1 MKRKRTYLLLLL
13 SSLLSTL
20 SLGQQPAD
28 SISWSIDLADVVV
41 TAQYAPTDSR
51 NALQD
56 IQVIKRETIERR
68 GANNL
73 EQLLQQEPTIRISQ
87 DLVLG
92 SSLSLAGISG
102 QNVKILLDGVPIIG
116 RQGGNIDLSQIN
128 LQNIERIE
136 IVQGPLGVSYGTD
149 ALAGVIHLISKK
161 SQLKPLS
168 IGLNTQWESRAE
180 RTLGGQIGWQVA
192 DRLLLQLQGGWDVF
206 NGFSEDTTRS
216 VLWNP
221 KAQWYATASLGYR
234 LGPEKQLRYTLN
246 YFDERVDNLGNIRRP
261 QFKPYAFDD
270 RYQTY
275 RLDHTLSFDGEVGN
289 QYYVQAV
296 AGINAFTR
304 HKNTFRNNFE
314 EETLTEELGLQD
326 TSLFNSYMLRATWAS
341 RYTDSPL
348 NFQMGVDLRYDN
360 ASGERIQD
368 SDSKQAGYS
377 ELGDYALFGTLRYQY
392 NPSLSIESGLRYAYN
407 TKYKSPLIP
416 SLNLKYTWHKDW
428 MLRASYGQGFRSPAI
443 KELFFEFVDVNHYII
458 GNPELK
464 AETSENVQLSIA
476 YQRKREGQQSKIKV
490 NGFYNHIKDKI
501 ELFEFVDTPSGPVPA
516 TDTATLRFAY
526 FNQAVYKT
534 QGLQAQISHQ
544 RKSFHIQTSLAIVGY
559 YNPMSEIFSNLAPF
573 SYTYEWNS
581 EWRYR
586 FTKPALQAS
595 AFLRYNDRRI
605 TFYPELDAEGNT
617 MARQSIQ
624 QGFWM
629 MDASLQWSIWQE
641 RIKLTTGARNILNV
655 QSVQQ
660 NNGNGSTHSGDGN
673 TFPVSP
679 GRSFFVRMNFIFSH

>member
-1 MKRKRTYLLLLL
+1 MKRKKTYLLLLL
-13 SSLLSTL
+13 GCLSNTLL
-20 SLGQQPAD
+20 LGQRLTD
-28 SISWSIDLADVVV
+28 SISWSIDLEDIVV

-56 IQVIKRETIERR
+56 IQVIKRETIEER

-206 NGFSEDTTRS
+206 NGFSEDSTRS

-221 KAQWYATASLGYR
+221 KEQWYATASLGYR
-234 LGPEKQLRYTLN
+234 LGSEKKLRYTLN
-246 YFDERVDNLGNIRRP
+246 YFDERVDNLGDIRRP

-275 RLDHTLSFDGEVGN
+275 RLDHALNFDGEVGH

-341 RYTDSPL
+341 RYADSPL
-348 NFQMGVDLRYDN
+348 NFQMGLDLRYDN
-360 ASGERIQD
+360 ATGERIQD
-368 SDSKQAGYS
+368 SDSK
-377 ELGDYALFGTLRYQY
+377 
-392 NPSLSIESGLRYAYN
+392 
-407 TKYKSPLIP
+407 
-416 SLNLKYTWHKDW
+416 
-428 MLRASYGQGFRSPAI
+428 
-443 KELFFEFVDVNHYII
+443 
-458 GNPELK
+458 
-464 AETSENVQLSIA
+464 
-476 YQRKREGQQSKIKV
+476 
-490 NGFYNHIKDKI
+490 
-501 ELFEFVDTPSGPVPA
+501 
-516 TDTATLRFAY
+516 
-526 FNQAVYKT
+526 
-534 QGLQAQISHQ
+534 
-544 RKSFHIQTSLAIVGY
+544 
-559 YNPMSEIFSNLAPF
+559 
-573 SYTYEWNS
+573 
-581 EWRYR
+581 
-586 FTKPALQAS
+586 
-595 AFLRYNDRRI
+595 
-605 TFYPELDAEGNT
+605 
-617 MARQSIQ
+617 
-624 QGFWM
+624 
-629 MDASLQWSIWQE
+629 
-641 RIKLTTGARNILNV
+641 
-655 QSVQQ
+655 
-660 NNGNGSTHSGDGN
+660 
-673 TFPVSP
+673 
-679 GRSFFVRMNFIFSH
+679 

>member
-1 MKRKRTYLLLLL
+1 MKYKKNYLILLLGGLFNTLL
-13 SSLLSTL
+13 M
-20 SLGQQPAD
+20 GQQSSD
-28 SISWSIDLADVVV
+28 SISWSIDLEDVVV

-73 EQLLQQEPTIRISQ
+73 EQLLQQEPTIRIAQ

-136 IVQGPLGVSYGTD
+136 IVRGPLGVSYGTD

-161 SQLKPLS
+161 SQLNHLS
-168 IGLNTQWESRAE
+168 TGLNTQWESRAE
-180 RTLGGQIGWQVA
+180 RTLGGQIGWQIA

-221 KAQWYATASLGYR
+221 KEQWYATASLGYR
-234 LGPEKQLRYTLN
+234 LGREQKLRYTLN
-246 YFDERVDNLGNIRRP
+246 YFDEQVDNLGNIRRP

-275 RLDHTLSFDGEVGN
+275 RLDHSLSFDGEVGD
-289 QYYVQAV
+289 QYYVQVV
-296 AGINAFTR
+296 AGINSFTR

-314 EETLTEELGLQD
+314 EETLIEELGLQD

-341 RYTDSPL
+341 RYSDSPL
-348 NFQMGVDLRYDN
+348 NFQMGLDLRYDN
-360 ASGERIQD
+360 ATGERIQD
-368 SDSKQAGYS
+368 LSSKRKGFS

-407 TKYKSPLIP
+407 TQYKSPLIP

-428 MLRASYGQGFRSPAI
+428 IIRASYGQGFRSPVL

-464 AETSENVQLSIA
+464 AETSDNVQLSIA
-476 YQRKREGQQSKIKV
+476 YQRQKENQQSQIKV

-501 ELFEFVDTPSGPVPA
+501 ELFEFVDTPSGPAPA
-516 TDTATLRFAY
+516 TDTSTLRFAY

-544 RKSFHIQTSLAIVGY
+544 RKSFYAQTSLAIIGY
-559 YNPMSEIFSNLAPF
+559 YNPVSETFTHIAPF
-573 SYTYEWNS
+573 TYTYEWNS
-581 EWRYR
+581 EWRYH
-586 FTKPALQAS
+586 FNGPAVQAS
-595 AFLRYNDRRI
+595 VFLRYNDRRI
-605 TFYPELDAEGNT
+605 TFYPELDVEGNT
-617 MARQSIQ
+617 IARQRTQ
-624 QGFWM
+624 EGFWM
-629 MDASLQWSIWQE
+629 MDASLQWPIWQE
-641 RIKLTTGARNILNV
+641 RIKWTMGARNILNV

-660 NNGNGSTHSGDGN
+660 NSGNGGAHSGGEN
-673 TFPVSP
+673 TFAVSP
-679 GRSFFVRMNFIFSH
+679 GRSFFVRMNFTFSH